1 MRDVMEAADVTEVSN
16 AAETAMDGAGAVE
29 AAMEGVSASV
39 AAAVSSPVPST
50 TVSASVAAAVS
61 SPVPSTTMSAAV
73 TAASGRDGRGESR
86 RDKRARDRG
95 CDDHCSKHGAV
106 SSLTTHWQQ
115 C

>member
-1 MRDVMEAADVTEVSN
+1 MRDMMEAADVTEVSN

-39 AAAVSSPVPST
+39 AAGMTAAVSSPVPST
-50 TVSASVAAAVS
+50 TVSA
-61 SPVPSTTMSAAV
+61 AV
-73 TAASGRDGRGESR
+73 TAASDRDRRCESCC
-86 RDKRARDRG
+86 DKRARNGG

-106 SSLTTHWQQ
+106 SSSAIHPQQ

>member
-1 MRDVMEAADVTEVSN
+1 MEAADVTEVSN

-50 TVSASVAAAVS
+50 TVSA
-61 SPVPSTTMSAAV
+61 AV
-73 TAASGRDGRGESR
+73 TAASDRDRRCESCC
-86 RDKRARDRG
+86 DKRARNGG

-106 SSLTTHWQQ
+106 SSSAIHPQQ